1 MSYWLNERVV
11 IKYDAEEPR
20 VVDAIHDVLEKE
32 GFGEIDLILEV
43 GKIEFTINKGVTASF
58 SISDLIEK
66 LHHCDEDVSSVC
78 SIDLESNLG
87 YYPVIYSSGS
97 KPADVYSLYSD
108 FIDEVKRNLDAS
120 VKNLLT
126 EVL

>member
-66 LHHCDEDVSSVC
+66 LHHCDEDVSAVC

-108 FIDEVKRNLDAS
+108 LIDEVKRNLDAS
-120 VKNLLT
+120 VRNLLT
-126 EVL
+126 TLL

>member
-32 GFGEIDLILEV
+32 GFREIDLILEV
-43 GKIEFTINKGVTASF
+43 GKIEFTINEEVTASF
-58 SISDLIEK
+58 FISDLIEK
-66 LHHCDEDVSSVC
+66 LHRCAEGISAVC

-126 EVL
+126 TLL

>member
-20 VVDAIHDVLEKE
+20 IVDAIHDVLEKE
-32 GFGEIDLILEV
+32 GFREIDLILEV

-66 LHHCDEDVSSVC
+66 LHHCDEGVSAVC

-97 KPADVYSLYSD
+97 KPVDVYSLYSD

-120 VKNLLT
+120 VRNLLT
-126 EVL
+126 TLL

>member
-11 IKYDAEEPR
+11 IKHDAEEPR

-43 GKIEFTINKGVTASF
+43 GKIEFTINENVTASF

-66 LHHCDEDVSSVC
+66 LHHCDEGVSAVC

-108 FIDEVKRNLDAS
+108 LIDEVKRNLDAS
-120 VKNLLT
+120 VRNLLT
-126 EVL
+126 TLL

>member
-20 VVDAIHDVLEKE
+20 IVDAIHDVLEKE
-32 GFGEIDLILEV
+32 GFREIDLILEV
-43 GKIEFTINKGVTASF
+43 GKIEFTINEDVTASF

-66 LHHCDEDVSSVC
+66 LHHCDDGVSAVC
-78 SIDLESNLG
+78 SIDLESNLR

-126 EVL
+126 TLL

>member
-1 MSYWLNERVV
+1 MSYYLNVRIT
-11 IKYDAEEPR
+11 IKYDAEEQR

-32 GFGEIDLILEV
+32 GFRENVLILEE
-43 GKIEFTINKGVTASF
+43 GKIEFIINEDVTASF

-66 LHHCDEDVSSVC
+66 LHRCAEGISAVC

-120 VKNLLT
+120 VKRLLT
-126 EVL
+126 TLL

>member
-1 MSYWLNERVV
+1 MSYWLNKRVV
-11 IKYDAEEPR
+11 IKYDAEESR
-20 VVDAIHDVLEKE
+20 VEDAIHDVLEKE
-32 GFGEIDLILEV
+32 GFRETDLILEV
-43 GKIEFTINKGVTASF
+43 GKIEFTINEDVTASF

-66 LHHCDEDVSSVC
+66 LHHCDEGISAVF
-78 SIDLESNLG
+78 SIDLESDLG

-120 VKNLLT
+120 IRDLLT
-126 EVL
+126 TLL

>member
-32 GFGEIDLILEV
+32 GFGGTDLILEV
-43 GKIEFTINKGVTASF
+43 GKIEFTINEDITTSF

-66 LHHCDEDVSSVC
+66 LHHCDEGVSAVC

-108 FIDEVKRNLDAS
+108 FINEVKRNLDAS

-126 EVL
+126 AVL

>member
-20 VVDAIHDVLEKE
+20 VVDAINDVLEKE
-32 GFGEIDLILEV
+32 GFRETDLILEV
-43 GKIEFTINKGVTASF
+43 GKIEFTINEEVTASF
-58 SISDLIEK
+58 FISDLIEK
-66 LHHCDEDVSSVC
+66 LHRCAEGISAVC

-126 EVL
+126 AVL